1 MSDVKQT
8 IAKNITALRQSHKMT
23 QIELAEK
30 LNYSDKAISK
40 WERGES
46 IPDVTVLK
54 SIADLFGVTLDYLL
68 QDSHEA
74 QPEPVQ
80 EIPGRKHRNHKVITT
95 LSVLLVWLIATLCFV
110 MIDIVC
116 PEVTAKWLSFVYGLP
131 VSMIVWLVFNSIWFN
146 KRRNYLIISVLMWTT
161 LASIILTVL
170 AVGIF
175 TWQPLLLGIP
185 GQIIIYVWSR
195 FQRKGNV

>member
-1 MSDVKQT
+1 MTDIKQT
-8 IAKNITALRQSHKMT
+8 IAKNITALRQSRKMT

-46 IPDVTVLK
+46 IPDVIVLK

-68 QDSHEA
+68 QENPEA
-74 QPEPVQ
+74 QPAPIQEPSQ
-80 EIPGRKHRNHKVITT
+80 RKHRNRMVITT
-95 LSVLLVWLIATLCFV
+95 LSVLLVWLISTLCFV
-110 MIDIVC
+110 SIDIVR
-116 PEVTAKWLSFVYGLP
+116 PQIGAKWLSFLYGIP

-146 KRRNYLIISVLMWTT
+146 RRRNYLIISLLMWSI
-161 LASIILTVL
+161 LISIILTAL
-170 AVGIF
+170 MFGAF
-175 TWQPLLLGIP
+175 TWQPILLGIP

-195 FQRKGNV
+195 FQRKSKV